1 MSLYLNQAFSLWTL
15 TLLLLLASCVYAIGL
30 MLLTRHLYG
39 VGRLS
44 LNNEVAG
51 FKFAV
56 IGVFYAVLL
65 AFIVVA
71 VWEGF
76 RDTEGTVRNEA
87 KAAVDLHRVASVLPG
102 QASADIR
109 RDVITYVK
117 DVRDVEWPKMAAGE
131 SSDMVAKDLGRLDRK
146 SVV

>member
-1 MSLYLNQAFSLWTL
+1 MRRQNCRFRVQRGLNRRGIILDMSLYLNHEFSLWGL
-15 TLLLLLASCVYAIGL
+15 TVLLILAACAYAIGL

-39 VGRLS
+39 LDRLS

-65 AFIVVA
+65 AFVVVA

-76 RDTEGTVRNEA
+76 RDTGGTVRNEA
-87 KAAVDLHRVASVLPG
+87 KAAVDLHRV
-102 QASADIR
+102 
-109 RDVITYVK
+109 
-117 DVRDVEWPKMAAGE
+117 
-131 SSDMVAKDLGRLDRK
+131 
-146 SVV
+146 